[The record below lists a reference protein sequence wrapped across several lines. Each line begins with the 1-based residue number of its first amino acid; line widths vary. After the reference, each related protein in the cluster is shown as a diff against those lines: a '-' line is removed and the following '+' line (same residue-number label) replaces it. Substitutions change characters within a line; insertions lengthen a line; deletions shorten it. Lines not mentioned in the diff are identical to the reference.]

1 MRVVHG
7 GDLAGM
13 SLAVLAPESGG
24 FPRHSHDEYVL
35 SVNVTGTEKV
45 RLDRATFEAGTEDV
59 TVYNPGQV
67 QSCTTDTPDGTDW
80 TCVSLYVHPD
90 GLRELTGGTLPEFA
104 KPVVRAPHLRAAL
117 LGAAQRAD
125 DELLVAE
132 ALSTLVLALFDAAGG
147 PSPTVCPPTDRRIA
161 AVADRLRADLT
172 SAPRLAELAKDAGL
186 SREGLIRAFTRV
198 TGSPPYAW
206 HLQARLAEGRR
217 LLRRGRPVA
226 EVAHALGFA
235 DQAHFHKHFR
245 AAYATTPGRY
255 RAATARHF
263 RNTGIG

>member
-1 MRVVHG
+1 MVRDG
-7 GDLAGM
+7 EPAGV
-13 SLAVLAPESGG
+13 SVAVLSPESGG

-35 SVNVTGTEKV
+35 SANVTGTEKV

-67 QSCTTDTPDGTDW
+67 QSCTTETPEGASW
-80 TCVSLYVHPD
+80 SCVSVYLHPD
-90 GLRELTGGTLPEFA
+90 GLRELTGGALPEFS
-104 KPVVRAPHLRAAL
+104 KPVVRAPELRAAL
-117 LGAAQRAD
+117 LRAARHTGDGAAR
-125 DELLVAE
+125 AE
-132 ALSTLVLALFDAAGG
+132 ALSTLVLGLFDAAGRT
-147 PSPTVCPPTDRRIA
+147 PPAVCAPTDRRIA

-172 SAPRLAELAKDAGL
+172 AAPRLGDLANDAGL
-186 SREGLIRAFTRV
+186 SREALIRAFTRA

-217 LLRRGRPVA
+217 LLRSGRPVA

-245 AAYATTPGRY
+245 AAYAMTPGWY
-255 RAATARHF
+255 RATAA
-263 RNTGIG
+263 